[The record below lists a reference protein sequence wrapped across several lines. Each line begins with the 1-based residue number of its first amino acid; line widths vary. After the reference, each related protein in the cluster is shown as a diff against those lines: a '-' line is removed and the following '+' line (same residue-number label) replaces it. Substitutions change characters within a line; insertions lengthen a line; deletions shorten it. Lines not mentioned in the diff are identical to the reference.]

1 MPARDMYQI
10 RLFIENMG
18 LGHTP
23 TAAAR
28 LAGSKKPS
36 RDGKEWIKDPDVLK
50 QVQILQEENRKNS
63 SLTRTDVMSNLIDA
77 FNLGR
82 TLADPQSMIRA
93 MAEINRMSGY
103 YAPEKK
109 ILELTDG
116 ARNLQE
122 QLESL
127 TKEQLL
133 EMLDKQEETPLLEAT
148 ENEDGEYVVEAA

>member
-50 QVQILQEENRKNS
+50 QVQILQEENRKNR

-77 FNLGR
+77 FNLGGTGRDACCQNDLVKRRQHRFIRMR
-82 TLADPQSMIRA
+82 T
-93 MAEINRMSGY
+93 
-103 YAPEKK
+103 
-109 ILELTDG
+109 EL
-116 ARNLQE
+116 
-122 QLESL
+122 
-127 TKEQLL
+127 
-133 EMLDKQEETPLLEAT
+133 
-148 ENEDGEYVVEAA
+148 